1 MKIRNSF
8 FVLVSFI
15 LLSGCSAFNA
25 YQIANS
31 TIFDPTDLEVSV
43 LKHEDHYKKSSLNY
57 ASLFVTWKSY
67 RPAIKNVMSGIYI
80 YVNGKRAGA
89 VTYNTYTV
97 IELLPGTY
105 KVSIGDANNQRETK
119 VIHIKENQDKYYR
132 AGVQPNFFVADAL
145 IFAEYPEPNQA
156 YTTISGLTYVT
167 LNQ

>member
-1 MKIRNSF
+1 MRIVF
-8 FVLVSFI
+8 FVLATF
-15 LLSGCSAFNA
+15 LLSGCNAFRA

-43 LKHEDHYKKSSLNY
+43 LKHEDHYKKSNKNY
-57 ASLFVTWKSY
+57 GSLFVTWKSY

-105 KVSIGDANNQRETK
+105 KVSIGDASNQHETK
-119 VIHIKENQDKYYR
+119 VIHINENQYKYYR
-132 AGVQPNFFVADAL
+132 AGVNPNFLVADAL
-145 IFAEYPEPNQA
+145 IFVEYPEPNQA
-156 YTTISGLTYVT
+156 YTTISELTYVT